1 MSNDEDFRFEV
12 PRSRNGTDTVLGREL
27 AAEEKRHDLRQDIDA
42 ASARSAR
49 STYWLK
55 FAVGGLVGLLIAL
68 LYDRYIGLPQRPCP
82 PCPRS

>member
-12 PRSRNGTDTVLGREL
+12 PRSRNGTDTVLAREL
-27 AAEEKRHDLRQDIDA
+27 AAEEKRHDPRQDIDA

-49 STYWLK
+49 SMYWLK

-68 LYDRYIGLPQRPCP
+68 LYDRYIGLPRRPCP